1 MKRRK
6 KQKKILKLIII
17 FGLIGGIVFFYY
29 HYFKMLT
36 LDTVIIDNDN
46 HEENRDNIDYDK
58 YQTYEDVSML
68 KYEKGTIIE
77 RLKDLSKIDKRINDI
92 IDDYNTYPEVLL
104 EDLSRNVE
112 LTDFVLNYKE
122 KKDKVYSDNIGN
134 VTKGEYPLLLQWD
147 ERWGYGKYGSS
158 NVAISGCGPTS
169 LAMVIAGLTG
179 KGDYTPYEVGK
190 YAYEHGY
197 YLESSG
203 TTWDLMRKGANHF
216 GLKSRELPLDETSIK
231 NALNNGHPIIC
242 SMRKGDF
249 TINGHYIVLVGVQD
263 GKIKVNDPN
272 SKIRSNILWDYS
284 RLKGQ
289 IKNLWEFY
297 TE

>member
-36 LDTVIIDNDN
+36 LDTIIIDNDN
-46 HEENRDNIDYDK
+46 YEESKDNIDYDK

-77 RLKDLSKIDKRINDI
+77 RLKNFSKTDKRIEDI

-112 LTDFVLNYKE
+112 LTNFVLNYKE

-134 VTKGEYPLLLQWD
+134 VTKGEYP
-147 ERWGYGKYGSS
+147 YYS
-158 NVAISGCGPTS
+158 NGMKDGV
-169 LAMVIAGLTG
+169 MVNMA
-179 KGDYTPYEVGK
+179 VV
-190 YAYEHGY
+190 
-197 YLESSG
+197 
-203 TTWDLMRKGANHF
+203 M
-216 GLKSRELPLDETSIK
+216 LPL
-231 NALNNGHPIIC
+231 
-242 SMRKGDF
+242 
-249 TINGHYIVLVGVQD
+249 VVVVQ
-263 GKIKVNDPN
+263 
-272 SKIRSNILWDYS
+272 L
-284 RLKGQ
+284 L
-289 IKNLWEFY
+289 
-297 TE
+297 